1 MSSQIYKFVQNITL
15 QAHFPRLFKTKI
27 KELIFPY
34 IPGSKLRT
42 LIYEPLFIASSEHQ
56 IVSSQHNLLI
66 N

>member
-1 MSSQIYKFVQNITL
+1 MSSQIYKFVRNITL

-42 LIYEPLFIASSEHQ
+42 LIYEPPIYS
-56 IVSSQHNLLI
+56 
-66 N
+66 